1 MLKNIIS
8 ASTMSVVVAV
18 VILILVEWLVGCGEP
33 IYSADGAW
41 RTDECLFLSA
51 APATGRW

>member
-1 MLKNIIS
+1 MRTIIS
-8 ASTMSVVVAV
+8 ASTMSVVVAFV
-18 VILILVEWLVGCGEP
+18 VLILVEWLVGCGEP

-41 RTDECLFLSA
+41 RTGECLFLSA